1 MKLKGPHNLRHA
13 NTTLTWHV
21 IKYRLLH
28 RDLYHYSLQ
37 SLYDWVAWFPP
48 YSKQPGFRSLLI
60 WRIDSSDWL
69 LSWATTKKNTALQSH
84 SKFWISEGVKVSCL
98 IAKSCSS
105 LSIEA
110 SISMT
115 LRIQTHSSNKL
126 ISGVI
131 PLALTW
137 NLRDYYSRWVVW
149 SDWNF
154 WVRFS
159 KEENHHWALFITS
172 CK

>member
-1 MKLKGPHNLRHA
+1 MKILFRITGKQNVLPKFRQKRFWIPINPLYLPPWHQQYPKIRWSLWNPTKSSCRMKPDLWHIPMKLKGPHNLRHA

-69 LSWATTKKNTALQSH
+69 LSWATTKKTQH
-84 SKFWISEGVKVSCL
+84 Y
-98 IAKSCSS
+98 S
-105 LSIEA
+105 L
-110 SISMT
+110 T
-115 LRIQTHSSNKL
+115 LN
-126 ISGVI
+126 SGSV
-131 PLALTW
+131 
-137 NLRDYYSRWVVW
+137 RESRCHVL
-149 SDWNF
+149 SQ
-154 WVRFS
+154 
-159 KEENHHWALFITS
+159 NHVHPFL
-172 CK
+172 